1 MKWLKRVLIT
11 LLVVLLLAAAAA
23 RWLLGSNAGTRFAL
37 ARAHGMSDGAISV
50 AHARGHLLG
59 PLDLS
64 GVRYDDGK
72 DTRVTIG
79 KIHLTLRA
87 WPLLRGQLRVGD
99 LQVDDVLVSLP
110 QNPPPSDTNSTFSLD
125 PPVDIW
131 LDRAQVTAVR
141 VSRGAQVLFAANTL
155 DLRGSWTGAGLQLQ
169 QLDLHAPEGR
179 VNLQGTLALGEGY
192 RTNSQLS
199 FAWNIGST
207 AYAGA
212 LVAHSNG
219 RRAQL
224 AFALSRPTSITIQ
237 LDTALTGAYPW
248 TARLDAPRF
257 NPKPWLGDSAL
268 TSLAVAVQGHGDR
281 RSGTLNG
288 SVHVNDYELLLQPL
302 RAQLNGDLSVLTLQ
316 QLDLASPQVK
326 GRLRASGSVQLDAK
340 PVQADLA
347 LRWNDLIVPE
357 SLAGQE
363 LASNGQL
370 KASGSVANY
379 HVQGDVNIGPP
390 GKLARL
396 ALKLDG
402 TPQLL
407 TLHTLD
413 LQQAQGGL
421 QVHGTLNLQP
431 ALAWQAQAS
440 ASKFDPGQLFA
451 GWPGTVDF
459 AIASTGTLP
468 AAGPDVSLDIERLNG
483 KLRSRSV
490 SGSGK
495 LHLTPNTVL
504 DGQLDLAS
512 GSSKIHLSAKPGV
525 SNDIDVTLQTP
536 ALGDWLPNAGGRM
549 DGQFKLGGKWP
560 ELSVNGQLHG
570 QALSW
575 QQQRVDKLQLIV
587 GLPDISR
594 IAGKLDL
601 QTTGVHAQGLTFQQL
616 HVLAE
621 GSERDHR
628 LTVDA
633 RGTQVS
639 GDLALHGALRD
650 NAHWAGTLSA
660 LRLEPQGLPA
670 WRLLNPA
677 QLTYNAGAMSVSEL
691 CLTAGEPQLCAAA
704 KRDKAGNLDA
714 TYRLRDL
721 PLALVLN
728 ATGQSDL
735 PVRADG
741 TLSGSG
747 KLRRNAAGALSA
759 DAALASSAG
768 SITYT
773 DRADAPLL
781 RYDQL
786 RLTAD
791 ITPYGQRFEVH
802 SGLDDRGRLDGQI
815 TISGAQQT
823 LSGQL
828 DARLDKL
835 AFIELFS
842 NDLANVKGGL
852 DTNFRFAGTLQQPAI
867 TGQATIRDFAAEI
880 PAVGLKLKR
889 GVIAVSTSDAQLFR
903 VNGSVQSGAGTL
915 AISGQV
921 GIAGAAQTAITLKGT
936 QLAAIDIPAA
946 KVVVSP
952 DLVIRGDSNGM
963 DIGGGLVIDSADVNL
978 DRLPGA
984 GATRISPDVVVVD
997 QEQKE
1002 LAARKLPVRAQIKV
1016 DMGGKTHLVGMGLDG
1031 YVSGVLNI
1039 NERPGRATTGQGQLA
1054 VSGTYRAYGQ
1064 NLKIQRGQLL
1074 FASTPI
1080 DNPGLNI
1087 RAVRSLNPNATIDE
1101 GQQVG
1106 LLVAG
1111 TAQRPVLTVF
1121 SSPLMEQSDALSY
1134 LITGKPL
1141 SQVKGGEGDMV
1152 SAAAQALGSAAGD
1165 LLARNIGSKIG
1176 LDDIGVSS
1184 NEALGGSS
1192 AFTVGKF
1199 LSPRLYLS
1207 YGVGLFEPGEVITL
1221 RYRLSKRWNFEAQQ
1235 ASEFSRAS
1243 LNYRIEK

>member
-11 LLVVLLLAAAAA
+11 LLVVLLLAVAAAW
-23 RWLLGSNAGTRFAL
+23 WLLGSNAGTRFAL
-37 ARAHGMSDGAISV
+37 ARTHGLTDGAITV

-59 PLDLS
+59 PLQLS

-79 KIHLTLRA
+79 KIQLTLHA
-87 WPLLRGQLRVGD
+87 WPLLRGQLRLRD

-110 QNPPPSDTNSTFSLD
+110 QNPPPTDANSTFSLD
-125 PPVDIW
+125 PPVDVW
-131 LDRAQVTAVR
+131 LDRARVNAVR
-141 VSRGAQVLFAANTL
+141 VSRGAQVLFAVNTL

-179 VNLQGTLALGEGY
+179 VNLHGTLALGQGY

-199 FAWNIGST
+199 FAWNIGGT

-219 RRAQL
+219 RRAQM
-224 AFALSRPTSITIQ
+224 AFALSRPTAMTVQ

-248 TARLDAPRF
+248 TGRLEAPRF
-257 NPKPWLGDSAL
+257 DPKPWLGDSAL

-281 RSGTLNG
+281 RSGTLRG
-288 SVHVNDYELLLQPL
+288 SVDLNDYQLLLQPL
-302 RAQLNGDLSVLTLQ
+302 RAQLNDDLSVLTLQ
-316 QLDLASPQVK
+316 QLDLGSPQVK

-357 SLAGQE
+357 SVAGQE

-370 KASGSVANY
+370 KASGSVSNY

-421 QVHGTLNLQP
+421 QVHGTLHLQP

-451 GWPGTVDF
+451 GWPGALDF

-468 AAGPDVSLDIERLNG
+468 AAGPDVSLDIERLSG
-483 KLRSRSV
+483 KLRARGV

-495 LHLTPNTVL
+495 LHLTPDTVL

-512 GSSKIHLSAKPGV
+512 GSSKIHVSARPGR
-525 SNDIDVTLQTP
+525 SNNIDVTLATP

-549 DGQFKLGGKWP
+549 DGQFNVDGKWP
-560 ELSVNGQLHG
+560 KLSVNGQLHG
-570 QALSW
+570 QTLSW
-575 QQQRVDKLQLIV
+575 QQQRVDKLQLVV

-616 HVLAE
+616 HMLAE

-639 GDLALHGALRD
+639 GDLAVHGALRD
-650 NAHWAGTLSA
+650 NTHWAGTLST
-660 LRLEPQGLPA
+660 LRLEPQGLPP

-677 QLTYNAGAMSVSEL
+677 QLNYSAGAMSVSEL

-704 KRDKAGNLDA
+704 RRDKAGNLDA
-714 TYRLRDL
+714 TYRLREL

-728 ATGQSDL
+728 ATGQADL

-759 DAALASSAG
+759 DAAITSAAG

-786 RLTAD
+786 RVSAD
-791 ITPYGQRFEVH
+791 ITPSGQRYEVH
-802 SGLDDRGRLDGQI
+802 SGLDDTGRLDGQI
-815 TISGAQQT
+815 AISGAQQT

-835 AFIELFS
+835 GFIELFS
-842 NDLANVKGGL
+842 TDLANVKGGL
-852 DTNFRFAGTLQQPAI
+852 DANFRFAGTLPQPAI
-867 TGQATIRDFAAEI
+867 TGQANIRDFAAEI
-880 PAVGLKLKR
+880 PAAGLKLKR

-915 AISGQV
+915 AINGQV

-952 DLVIRGDSNGM
+952 NLVIRSDANGM
-963 DIGGGLVIDSADVNL
+963 DIGGALTIDSADVNL

-984 GATRISPDVVVVD
+984 GATKISPDVVVVD

-1016 DMGGKTHLVGMGLDG
+1016 DMGSKTHLVGMGLDG

-1064 NLKIQRGQLL
+1064 NLHIQRGQLL

-1101 GQQVG
+1101 GQEVG

-1121 SSPLMEQSDALSY
+1121 SSPVMEQSDALSY

-1165 LLARNIGSKIG
+1165 LLARSIGSKIG